1 MHVSPGV
8 GLDLTT
14 TAAQQL
20 PQSLTG
26 TQLKPAF
33 ETPVGRERANPPEV
47 RQSEQNSTS
56 GSTSLLFF
64 HFKTLS

>member
-1 MHVSPGV
+1 MFSFSLRGLKSCMFLPEV

-14 TAAQQL
+14 TAAKQL

-33 ETPVGRERANPPEV
+33 ETPVGREHTNPPEV
-47 RQSEQNSTS
+47 RQSEQN
-56 GSTSLLFF
+56 
-64 HFKTLS
+64 